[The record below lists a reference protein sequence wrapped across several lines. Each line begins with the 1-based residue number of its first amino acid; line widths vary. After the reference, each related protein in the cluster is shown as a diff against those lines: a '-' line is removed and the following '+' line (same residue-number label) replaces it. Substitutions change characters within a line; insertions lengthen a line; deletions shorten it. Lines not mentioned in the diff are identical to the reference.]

1 MSNEKQQT
9 GVDFIIESLINYPLP
24 QNKEEFINGDWK
36 QIYEEAKEIEKQ
48 KIKKTYIDCL
58 RSTMINPLGD
68 EFYEPQAEEYYQ
80 NEFGGNK

>member
-1 MSNEKQQT
+1 MSKEKQQT
-9 GVDFIIESLINYPLP
+9 AVDFYREHLHAFSIDGETHFTTS
-24 QNKEEFINGDWK
+24 K
-36 QIYEEAKEIEKQ
+36 QIYEEAKKIEKQ

-80 NEFGGNK
+80 NEFGGDK

>member
-36 QIYEEAKEIEKQ
+36 QIYEEAKKIEKQ

-58 RSTMINPLGD
+58 KSTMINPFED
-68 EFYEPQAEEYYQ
+68 EFYEPLAEEYYQ
-80 NEFGGNK
+80 NEFGGDK